1 MFLCV
6 LTPNLVHEFIYNHNV
21 NVEDVDRQIGRV
33 LELKCILCVEVKLSH
48 SCVVLALHIW
58 YLVHSIVVEGEADE
72 DCGRV
77 LVNTASQLVINAGD
91 CACIFIGSLECD
103 NELLLVC
110 VKEELH
116 GVFRGGGVAL
126 V

>member
-1 MFLCV
+1 
-6 LTPNLVHEFIYNHNV
+6 
-21 NVEDVDRQIGRV
+21 
-33 LELKCILCVEVKLSH
+33 
-48 SCVVLALHIW
+48 VLALHIW